1 MPKTIF
7 INIDNYQFQIL
18 LSQFNQNI
26 LIRRDG
32 FSVFISEKEI
42 KDNYSMSVL
51 ISEELNI
58 NYLLHKNVLNR
69 VSKLRMFL

>member
-58 NYLLHKNVLNR
+58 NYLLYKNVLNR

>member
-51 ISEELNI
+51 ISEELNS
-58 NYLLHKNVLNR
+58 NYLLYKNVLSR

>member
-51 ISEELNI
+51 ISEELNS
-58 NYLLHKNVLNR
+58 NYLLYKNVLSR
-69 VSKLRMFL
+69 FDKLRMFL